1 MKTDYIELYTDYLI
15 SSNGKATA
23 TGLSAMTDNEVSHDQ
38 ITRFLSKSEFDSK
51 ELWKQVKKTV
61 REIESE
67 DGCLIFDDTVQE
79 KKWTD
84 ESNIMCWHFD
94 HTVGKSVRGINMLNA
109 LYYSNEVSIP
119 LSFEIIEKFQYSDIV
134 TKVVKRKAPKTKN
147 ELMREMI
154 LTAVKNQV
162 KFKYVLMDS
171 WFGAKENF
179 APQGHFVTTF
189 GQFITKYTSV
199 KTQCSKSLNDLR
211 KKEFISAIKS
221 NRLIALSLEDK
232 KEGKFI
238 RADEVKLSDKQSIR
252 GYLRGYD
259 KEVLLVRRI
268 FTNKDGSTGIL
279 NLVCSELTLDGDSIS
294 TIYEK
299 RWKVEEFFKSLKHN
313 VDFASSP
320 TKTIRTQSN
329 HIFLSILSFFKLE
342 SLKMKHNLNHFAMR
356 AKLLVKANQMA
367 YKELLLLRG
376 A

>member
-23 TGLSAMTDNEVSHDQ
+23 TGLSAMMDNAVSHDQ
-38 ITRFLSKSEFDSK
+38 IRRFLSKNEFDSK
-51 ELWKQVKKTV
+51 ELWKRVKKSV
-61 REIESE
+61 REVESE

-84 ESNIMCWHFD
+84 ESDIMCWHFD

-119 LSFEIIEKFQYSDIV
+119 VAFEIV
-134 TKVVKRKAPKTKN
+134 TKPIQFSDLKTKKRKRKSEITKN
-147 ELMREMI
+147 ELMRDMV
-154 LTAVKNQV
+154 LVAVKNQV

-179 APQGHFVTTF
+179 E
-189 GQFITKYTSV
+189 FITKY
-199 KTQCSKSLNDLR
+199 

-232 KEGKFI
+232 KQGRFI
-238 RADEVKLSDKQSIR
+238 KVDELELSNKQSIR
-252 GYLRGYD
+252 GYLKGYD
-259 KEVLLVRRI
+259 KEILLVHRV
-268 FTNKDGSTGIL
+268 FTNKDGSEGVL
-279 NLVCSELTLDGDSIS
+279 NLVCSEITLDGDSVA

-299 RWKVEEFFKSLKHN
+299 RWKVEEFYKSLKHN
-313 VDFASSP
+313 VDIAKSP

-329 HIFLSILSFFKLE
+329 HIFLSIFAFFKLE
-342 SLKMKHNLNHFAMR
+342 LLKIKHKTNHFALR
-356 AKLLVKANQMA
+356 AKLLIKANQMA
-367 YKELLLLRG
+367 YQELLVLRG

>member
-15 SSNGKATA
+15 SCNGIASA
-23 TGLSAMTDNEVSHDQ
+23 TGLSAMSDNEVSHDE
-38 ITRFLSKSEFDSK
+38 ITRFLSKSEFGSI

-109 LYYSNEVSIP
+109 LYYSSEISIP
-119 LSFEIIEKFQYSDIV
+119 LSFEIIEKFQYSDIA
-134 TKVVKRKAPKTKN
+134 TKVVKRKAAKTKN

-179 APQGHFVTTF
+179 E
-189 GQFITKYTSV
+189 FITKY
-199 KTQCSKSLNDLR
+199 

-221 NRLIALSLEDK
+221 NRLIALSLDDK

-238 RADEVKLSDKQSIR
+238 RVDEVKLSDKQSIR

-259 KEVLLVRRI
+259 KEILLVRRI

-342 SLKMKHNLNHFAMR
+342 CLKMKHNLNHFAIR

-367 YKELLLLRG
+367 YKELLLLRS

>member
-15 SSNGKATA
+15 SSNGQATA
-23 TGLSAMTDNEVSHDQ
+23 TGLSEMTDNKVSHDQ
-38 ITRFLSKSEFDSK
+38 ITRFLSKNKFGSK
-51 ELWKQVKKTV
+51 ELWKRVKKTV

-84 ESNIMCWHFD
+84 ESDIMCWHFD

-109 LYYSNEVSIP
+109 IYYSNGVSIP
-119 LSFEIIEKFQYSDIV
+119 LSFEIIKKYQYSDME
-134 TKVVKRKAPKTKN
+134 TKAVKRKATITKN
-147 ELMREMI
+147 ELMRDMI

-162 KFKYVLMDS
+162 KFKYVLMDT

-179 APQGHFVTTF
+179 E
-189 GQFITKYTSV
+189 FIVKY
-199 KTQCSKSLNDLR
+199 
-211 KKEFISAIKS
+211 KKEFVSAIKS

-232 KEGKFI
+232 KQGKF
-238 RADEVKLSDKQSIR
+238 VKVAELELSDKQSIR
-252 GYLRGYD
+252 GYIRGYD

-268 FTNKDGSTGIL
+268 FTNKDGSTGVL
-279 NLVCSELTLDGDSIS
+279 NVVCSDMTLDGSSIS

-299 RWKVEEFFKSLKHN
+299 RWKVEEFYKSLKHN
-313 VDFASSP
+313 VDMAKSP

-329 HIFLSILSFFKLE
+329 HIFLSIMAFFKLE
-342 SLKMKHNLNHFAMR
+342 CLKIKHKLNHFAMR
-356 AKLLVKANQMA
+356 AKLLIRANQVA
-367 YKELLLLRG
+367 YQELQLLKG

>member
-15 SSNGKATA
+15 SGNGYATA
-23 TGLSAMTDNEVSHDQ
+23 TGLSAMTDNAVSHDQ
-38 ITRFLSKSEFDSK
+38 ITRFLSKNKFGSK
-51 ELWKQVKKTV
+51 ELWQRVKKTV

-84 ESNIMCWHFD
+84 ESDIMCWHFD

-109 LYYSNEVSIP
+109 VYYSKGVSIP
-119 LSFEIIEKFQYSDIV
+119 LSFEIIKKYQYSDIE
-134 TKVVKRKAPKTKN
+134 TKAVKRKAVETKN
-147 ELMREMI
+147 ELMRSMI
-154 LTAVKNQV
+154 HTAVKNQV
-162 KFKYVLMDS
+162 KFKYVLMDT

-179 APQGHFVTTF
+179 E
-189 GQFITKYTSV
+189 FIAK
-199 KTQCSKSLNDLR
+199 Q

-221 NRLIALSLEDK
+221 NRLFALSLEDK

-238 RADEVKLSDKQSIR
+238 RVDILELSDKQSIR

-268 FTNKDGSTGIL
+268 FTNKDGSIGVL
-279 NLVCSELTLDGDSIS
+279 NMVCSDLTLDGDSVSI
-294 TIYEK
+294 IYEK
-299 RWKVEEFFKSLKHN
+299 RWKVEEFYKSLKHN
-313 VDFASSP
+313 VDMAKSP

-329 HIFLSILSFFKLE
+329 HIFLSIFAFFKLE
-342 SLKMKHNLNHFAMR
+342 VLKIKHKTNHFALR
-356 AKLLVKANQMA
+356 ARLLLKANQMA
-367 YKELLLLRG
+367 YRELLILRG

>member
-15 SSNGKATA
+15 SNNGKATA
-23 TGLSAMTDNEVSHDQ
+23 TGLSAMTDNAVSHDQ
-38 ITRFLSKSEFDSK
+38 ITRFLSKNEFSSK
-51 ELWKQVKKTV
+51 ELWKQVKKSV
-61 REIESE
+61 REVESE

-109 LYYSNEVSIP
+109 LYYSNEMSIP
-119 LSFEIIEKFQYSDIV
+119 LSFEIIEKFEYSDIE
-134 TKVVKRKAPKTKN
+134 TREVKRKAAKTKN

-179 APQGHFVTTF
+179 E
-189 GQFITKYTSV
+189 FITKY
-199 KTQCSKSLNDLR
+199 

-232 KEGKFI
+232 KQGKFI
-238 RADEVKLSDKQSIR
+238 RVDELELSDKESIR

-268 FTNKDGSTGIL
+268 FTNKDGSIGIL

-299 RWKVEEFFKSLKHN
+299 RWKVEEFYKSLKHN
-313 VDFASSP
+313 VDFALSP
-320 TKTIRTQSN
+320 TKTIKTQSN

-342 SLKMKHNLNHFAMR
+342 CLKMKHHLNHFAMR
-356 AKLLVKANQMA
+356 AKLLIKANQMA
-367 YKELLLLRG
+367 YQELLLLKN

>member
-15 SSNGKATA
+15 SNNGKATA

-38 ITRFLSKSEFDSK
+38 ITRFLSKSKFGSK
-51 ELWKQVKKTV
+51 ELWRQVKKSV

-67 DGCLIFDDTVQE
+67 DGCLIFDDTVEE

-109 LYYSNEVSIP
+109 LYYSNGVSIP
-119 LSFEIIEKFQYSDIV
+119 LSFAIIEKFQYSDIE
-134 TKVVKRKAPKTKN
+134 TRVVKRKASKTKN

-179 APQGHFVTTF
+179 E
-189 GQFITKYTSV
+189 FISKY
-199 KTQCSKSLNDLR
+199 

-232 KEGKFI
+232 KQGKFI
-238 RADEVKLSDKQSIR
+238 KVEEVELSDKQSIR

-268 FTNKDGSTGIL
+268 FTNKDGSIGIL
-279 NLVCSELTLDGDSIS
+279 NLVCSELTLNGNSVA
-294 TIYEK
+294 TIYKK
-299 RWKVEEFFKSLKHN
+299 RWKVEEFYKSLKHN
-313 VDFASSP
+313 VDFALSP

-329 HIFLSILSFFKLE
+329 HIFLSILAFFKLE
-342 SLKMKHNLNHFAMR
+342 CLKIKHNLNHFAMR
-356 AKLLVKANQMA
+356 AKLLIKANQMA
-367 YKELLLLRG
+367 YQQLLLLKG